1 MFGKNIIL
9 IKKNMS
15 NIKLYCISTRITN
28 KNKRLMSKT
37 KLFLIVKKV
46 IYNKNS
52 QNNHAKK

>member
-1 MFGKNIIL
+1 
-9 IKKNMS
+9 MS
-15 NIKLYCISTRITN
+15 NIKLYCINTRITN